1 MALPPSAGAIQET
14 ARLVLL
20 PVTAA
25 TVGAAG
31 ATGAVAVVPVV
42 PDPEPDQAESPSALV
57 ARTWTW

>member
-31 ATGAVAVVPVV
+31 ATGAVAV
-42 PDPEPDQAESPSALV
+42 
-57 ARTWTW
+57 